1 MSRAKVFFAF
11 TPQAELELGIA
22 PSALHRRLNELVEL
36 ESKRDSAMKLWLA
49 TPKNTPASAD
59 TYSVLESLETQIS
72 GVASTIAYLWRQDN
86 L

>member
-1 MSRAKVFFAF
+1 MNRQKIFYTF

-22 PSALHRRLNELVEL
+22 PSALHRRLNELVVL
-36 ESKRDSAMKLWLA
+36 EEKRDSAMKLWLA
-49 TPKNTPASAD
+49 TPKNTPASAE
-59 TYSVLESLETQIS
+59 TYAVLESLETQIS